1 MMESKTLFPIAKI
14 TKAFGFKG
22 EVGLQPLI
30 MQYDDYLFKK
40 QLSIGLND
48 KSVKNVNIVKTSG
61 SKKKKL
67 LFSGLKSR
75 DDAELI
81 IGNYIFA
88 QISIRDPLNMISH
101 KLIGARISDEN
112 NEYIGQLISMISHP
126 GHDIYVVSANNKEL
140 LIPVVPEI
148 IKSIY
153 YTNKE
158 IVISKMSGL
167 LN

>member
-1 MMESKTLFPIAKI
+1 MESKTLFPIAKI
-14 TKAFGFKG
+14 TRAFGFKG

-30 MQYDDYLFKK
+30 RQYDDYLFKK
-40 QLSIGLND
+40 QLSIGLNE

-126 GHDIYVVSANNKEL
+126 GHDIYVVLANNKEL

-148 IKSIY
+148 VKNINHA
-153 YTNKE
+153 NKE
-158 IVISKMSGL
+158 IVISKMLGL

>member
-1 MMESKTLFPIAKI
+1 MMENKTLFPIAKI

-22 EVGLQPLI
+22 EVGLQPLVR
-30 MQYDDYLFKK
+30 QYENYLFSK
-40 QLSIGLND
+40 QLSIGLNE

-67 LFSGLKSR
+67 LFSGFKSR
-75 DDAELI
+75 DDARLI
-81 IGNYIFA
+81 IGNYIFVHL
-88 QISIRDPLNMISH
+88 SIGDPLNMVSP
-101 KLIGARISDEN
+101 KLIGAKISDEN

-126 GHDIYVVSANNKEL
+126 GHDIYVVLANNKEL

-148 IKSIY
+148 IKNINH
-153 YTNKE
+153 TNKE
-158 IVISKMSGL
+158 IVISKILGL